1 MVDGV
6 GDLRAGVCLM
16 TAGADRA
23 LGVTSGTELF
33 AAGVPVVGRHQLDGH
48 AKIGSRWGRA
58 PQP

>member
-23 LGVTSGTELF
+23 LEVTSGTELF
-33 AAGVPVVGRHQLDGH
+33 AAGVPVLGSHQLDGH
-48 AKIGSRWGRA
+48 ATIGFRWGRA

>member
-23 LGVTSGTELF
+23 LEVTSGTESF
-33 AAGVPVVGRHQLDGH
+33 AAGVPVVGD
-48 AKIGSRWGRA
+48 IS
-58 PQP
+58 